1 MLNVNLGDV
10 TINFT
15 HGETFIQFGGDAV
28 ISLEI
33 GIMSSEILGTLL
45 ISRFTIHFLGWTTEF
60 FVPRARIVSTSEPR
74 AIDTLTRRFTKNLK
88 KKEIT
93 DDESRARPAYFQFS

>member
-1 MLNVNLGDV
+1 MEVSD
-10 TINFT
+10 FT
-15 HGETFIQFGGDAV
+15 HRETFIQFGGDAV
-28 ISLEI
+28 ISLET
-33 GIMSSEILGTLL
+33 GIMSSEILRTTQTMTLL
-45 ISRFTIHFLGWTTEF
+45 IFRFTIHFLGWTTEF
-60 FVPRARIVSTSEPR
+60 FVTCARVVSTSEPQ